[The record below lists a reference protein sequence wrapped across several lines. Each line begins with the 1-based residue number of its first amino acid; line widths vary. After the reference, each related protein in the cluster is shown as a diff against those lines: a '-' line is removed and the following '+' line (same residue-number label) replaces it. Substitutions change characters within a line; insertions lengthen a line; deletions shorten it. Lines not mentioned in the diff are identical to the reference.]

1 MKTVSTFVLVLLV
14 ASMIVGGAANSAAAQ
29 DDPSILLRIAKNAQE
44 QIRNNIS
51 DNSSEDIKKLFN
63 SGSVQVDALTQA
75 LEKGDIDSAK
85 THFLSSMKIFKE
97 ISQNLTQN
105 ETRKITVVYETNEY
119 VSNLLKLYKYT
130 NSLKQIA
137 EKYQILIDFSILDS
151 MFETARDQINS
162 KQFDDAKTSLVKIT
176 QTIKDIEKQIREQAS
191 QHEPER
197 AKQYA
202 QKYVEQLD
210 RLIENAKNRGID
222 AVVIQKLEDSRE
234 KLLSASNPEDIV
246 KEIRNIIS
254 LKNQFDLTKND
265 ISELKIL
272 QIEKILVRL
281 SQMEQ
286 VNLEII
292 ENIQEKLEMAKHLLS
307 DGDLEQT
314 NLLLGD
320 ITVQI
325 QEIIKSLS

>member
-1 MKTVSTFVLVLLV
+1 MKTVSTFVLALLV
-14 ASMIVGGAANSAAAQ
+14 TSMIVGGAANSAAAQ

-63 SGSVQVDALTQA
+63 LGSVQVEALTQA
-75 LEKGDIDSAK
+75 LENSDIDSAK
-85 THFLSSMKIFKE
+85 IHFLSAMKIFKE
-97 ISQNLTQN
+97 ISQNLTQH
-105 ETRKITVVYETNEY
+105 ETQKITVGYETNEY
-119 VSNLLKLYKYT
+119 VSSLLKLYKYT
-130 NSLKQIA
+130 SSLKQIA
-137 EKYQILIDFSILDS
+137 EKYQITIDFSILDG
-151 MFETARDQINS
+151 MFETTRDQINS
-162 KQFDDAKTSLVKIT
+162 KQFDNAKTSLAQIT

-222 AVVIQKLEDSRE
+222 ADVIQKLEDSRE
-234 KLLSASNPEDIV
+234 NLLSASNPEDIV
-246 KEIRNIIS
+246 KEIRKIIS

-265 ISELKIL
+265 VLELKIL
-272 QIEKILVRL
+272 QIEKTLVRL

-286 VNLEII
+286 VDLETIK
-292 ENIQEKLEMAKHLLS
+292 NVQEKLETVKQFLS
-307 DGDLEQT
+307 DGDLEQA
-314 NLLLGD
+314 NILLVD
-320 ITVQI
+320 ITEQI